1 MLAGERCK
9 QGERELRVV
18 EERYMALNLGETDK
32 KLIEDY
38 TTCLQTNGTPKNII
52 ASMLGHTPEVN
63 ERYYPYDA
71 SNLEKKKEIIKNR
84 NIKFRDYSRVE

>member
-1 MLAGERCK
+1 
-9 QGERELRVV
+9 
-18 EERYMALNLGETDK
+18 MALNLGETDK

-63 ERYYPYDA
+63 ERYYTYDA
-71 SNLEKKKEIIKNR
+71 PNREKKN
-84 NIKFRDYSRVE
+84 YVE